1 MKLRNLLALAVV
13 VLPTTFATTANAE
26 GDSPWMPI
34 PGTLGIGLTYTDQYA
49 TEYFKTNQYRTNGVT
64 EYVGEGDQ
72 LTLEPDQDYRFKT
85 GYLKF
90 TYGISEN
97 LAASVLFGYSDAFA
111 RTEPWY
117 TYTNS
122 YRYPPEPKIP
132 NRPLGAANHGVMDT
146 HAGIKWRIVD
156 EFNHDVWPTITLV
169 TNAIIKGSYETQ
181 TQAAVGKGGGGG
193 YEVALL
199 FGKQFGADY
208 SLSFEIGTQR
218 RGKELRKDR
227 TYTYPGTKKA
237 GAMPGDP
244 GTTVDFGEKEFQ
256 VPPAIFMEVIGDWM
270 FADEWS
276 IYIGMSNKAYKD
288 NGYHLGGAKAG
299 LPTSPTD
306 SPHYRPG
313 STITPEER
321 TVAKAGLNW
330 AFSADQGAALHYG
343 RVVNYTFLK
352 DTIGFGNRN
361 TIKDKW
367 IISLSYDIVF
377 TPF

>member
-13 VLPTTFATTANAE
+13 LLPTTLATTVYAE
-26 GDSPWMPI
+26 GESPWMPI
-34 PGTLGIGLTYTDQYA
+34 PGTLGIGITYTDQYA
-49 TEYFKTNQYRTNGVT
+49 TEYYKTNRYVTNGVT
-64 EYVGEGDQ
+64 EYVGKGDQ
-72 LTLEPDQDYRFKT
+72 ITLEPDQDYRFKT
-85 GYLKF
+85 GYLKL

-97 LAASVLFGYSDAFA
+97 FAANILFGYSDAYA
-111 RTEPWY
+111 RTTPWY
-117 TYTNS
+117 TYTNPYAS
-122 YRYPPEPKIP
+122 PTATAPGRVPAE
-132 NRPLGAANHGVMDT
+132 NHGIMDT
-146 HAGIKWRIVD
+146 MAGVKWRIVD
-156 EFNHDVWPTITLV
+156 EFNHDVWPTITLS
-169 TNAIIKGSYETQ
+169 TNAIIHGSYETQ

-193 YEVALL
+193 LEVALL

-208 SLSFEIGTQR
+208 SLSFEIGTQQ
-218 RGKELRKDR
+218 RGKELRKNR

-237 GAMPGDP
+237 DAMPGDP

-256 VPPAIFMEVIGDWM
+256 VPPARFMELIGDWM
-270 FADEWS
+270 FADDWS
-276 IYIGMSNKAYKD
+276 AYVGLSNKAYKD

-306 SPHYRPG
+306 SPNYRPG

-321 TVAKAGLNW
+321 TVAKAGVNW
-330 AFSADQGAALHYG
+330 AFSADQGVALHYG
-343 RVVNYTFLK
+343 RVVSYDLLK
-352 DTIGFGNRN
+352 DAFGFNNTN